1 MKKVS
6 PKKRTMGTM
15 KRGLDV
21 TEFAVE
27 LTDEFDI
34 DLKTNKVI
42 LVQYHLNAHS
52 SPIPPL
58 FRKYVFIAYFDNKGL
73 YEGSSLELNKVDPSS
88 SNLGLLPL

>member
-6 PKKRTMGTM
+6 PKNRTMGTM

-21 TEFAVE
+21 TEFAVD

-34 DLKTNKVI
+34 D
-42 LVQYHLNAHS
+42 
-52 SPIPPL
+52 
-58 FRKYVFIAYFDNKGL
+58 FDNKGL